1 MPGIS
6 GNCRAVAG
14 SCGDNHMT
22 FDLQLFGVNYVAH
35 AGLYSFL
42 ILFDGLRPPLIMPPL
57 QGWKFVWAIV
67 GPTL

>member
-1 MPGIS
+1 
-6 GNCRAVAG
+6 
-14 SCGDNHMT
+14 MT